1 MTIGEAGER
10 VMKALRF
17 DGVRSA
23 LEEVPVPRVAGEALV
38 RVAAVGVCN
47 TDLEIVRGYA
57 GFRGTLGHEFVG
69 VVEQAANPAL
79 CGARVVGEINCGCG
93 TCAVCAGGDPRHC
106 RARTVLGIVGRDGAM
121 AEYVTIPERNLLRVP
136 DAVTDEQAVF
146 VEPLAAACEILH
158 QVPIGPGDRVAV
170 IGDGKLG
177 LLIGQVLATTAAAVT
192 AFGRHS
198 AKLALLGRL
207 GVTTRLSS
215 DGFGDVAGEFG
226 VVVEAS
232 GSAAGFAMAQQIVA
246 PRGTIV
252 LKSTIHG
259 DVPFDATSLIV
270 NEVTLVG
277 SRCGRFEWALDML
290 GRGAVDVASMVTR
303 HMRLDDG
310 DAVLAAA
317 AEPGVLKVIV
327 RP

>member
-1 MTIGEAGER
+1 
-10 VMKALRF
+10 MKAIRF
-17 DGVRSA
+17 DGDHVA
-23 LEEVPVPRVAGEALV
+23 LAEIPVPVIAGESLV
-38 RVAAVGVCN
+38 RVTAVGVCN

-69 VVEQAANPAL
+69 IVDSSPDPSWI
-79 CGARVVGEINCGCG
+79 GARVVGEINCGCG
-93 TCAVCAGGDPRHC
+93 SCARCDAGDPRHC
-106 RARTVLGIVGRDGAM
+106 SDRTVLGIVNRDGAM
-121 AEYVTIPERNLLRVP
+121 AEYVSLPERNLLRVP
-136 DAVTDEQAVF
+136 DSVSDDRAIF

-158 QVPIGPGDRVAV
+158 QVAIDASTTVAL

-177 LLIGQVLATTAAAVT
+177 LLIGQVLATTGARLT
-192 AFGRHS
+192 AFGRHTS
-198 AKLALLGRL
+198 KLAVLEAKGAT
-207 GVTTRLSS
+207 VRLSS
-215 DGFGDVAGEFG
+215 DGHENLRGAFD

-232 GSAAGFAMAQQIVA
+232 GSASGFTMAQAIVR

-277 SRCGRFEWALDML
+277 SRCGRFEWALEML
-290 GRGAVDVASMVTR
+290 ERGVVDVESMISR
-303 HMRLDDG
+303 RMLLDDG

-317 AEPGVLKVIV
+317 AEPGVLKVLV
-327 RP
+327 EVGDGRGDV